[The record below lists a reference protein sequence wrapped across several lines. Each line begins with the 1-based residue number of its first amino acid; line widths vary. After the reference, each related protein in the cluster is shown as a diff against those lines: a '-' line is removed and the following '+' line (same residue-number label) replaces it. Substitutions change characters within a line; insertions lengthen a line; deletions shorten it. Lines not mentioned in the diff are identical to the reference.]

1 MAGKDLGLFADSRKP
16 MLLTKMTSN
25 WPSLS
30 WALVRLRVDDD
41 LGFEAFHSGSPAGE
55 KEEGSFSRITMCR
68 STRPGRRRPR
78 RLLPRREGR
87 EETRRA
93 QSRRPGFPPLFPLP
107 KASPRSNGKTGPR
120 IFGHTPGSCSRK
132 EG

>member
-16 MLLTKMTSN
+16 MLLTKVTSS

-41 LGFEAFHSGSPAGE
+41 LGFEAFHSGSPVGE

-78 RLLPRREGR
+78 RLPPRREGG
-87 EETRRA
+87 EGNRRA
-93 QSRRPGFPPLFPLP
+93 TSRRPGFPPIFPIP
-107 KASPRSNGKTGPR
+107 KASPRRIGKNRR
-120 IFGHTPGSCSRK
+120 II
-132 EG
+132 

>member
-1 MAGKDLGLFADSRKP
+1 
-16 MLLTKMTSN
+16 MLLTRMTSN

-87 EETRRA
+87 EATRRA
-93 QSRRPGFPPLFPLP
+93 TSREEAEEGGGAGKRGGRPEW
-107 KASPRSNGKTGPR
+107 PRR
-120 IFGHTPGSCSRK
+120 
-132 EG
+132 